1 VTSNQMNPPS
11 VRENKLG
18 YGYLWWLL
26 EEPAGSILAGAY
38 SARGA
43 FGQYIMVVPKLEMV
57 IAHKRALRQG
67 RENTNV
73 TWGQFMEAVR
83 QIVGARC
90 ARECVAAN

>member
-1 VTSNQMNPPS
+1 
-11 VRENKLG
+11 
-18 YGYLWWLL
+18 
-26 EEPAGSILAGAY
+26 
-38 SARGA
+38 
-43 FGQYIMVVPKLEMV
+43 MVVPKLEMV